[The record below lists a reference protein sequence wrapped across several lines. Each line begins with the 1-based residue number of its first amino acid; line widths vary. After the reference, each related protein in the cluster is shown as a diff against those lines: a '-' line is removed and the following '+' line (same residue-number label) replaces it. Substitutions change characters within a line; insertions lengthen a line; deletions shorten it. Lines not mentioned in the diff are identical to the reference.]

1 MSVSRYEQ
9 TCMDRFVDPDN
20 VEAAYADPVVREW
33 CRANSQRYFVPLG
46 ILAKLDMTETTDDGR
61 EAGFEVAEEIPL
73 QDLYAEPEPE
83 EVDGTL

>member
-1 MSVSRYEQ
+1 MSSVSKFEQ
-9 TCMDRFVDPDN
+9 ICMDRFVDADN

-33 CRANSQRYFVPLG
+33 CRANSQRYFVPLA

-73 QDLYAEPEPE
+73 SDLYATSEE
-83 EVDGTL
+83 EVLDV